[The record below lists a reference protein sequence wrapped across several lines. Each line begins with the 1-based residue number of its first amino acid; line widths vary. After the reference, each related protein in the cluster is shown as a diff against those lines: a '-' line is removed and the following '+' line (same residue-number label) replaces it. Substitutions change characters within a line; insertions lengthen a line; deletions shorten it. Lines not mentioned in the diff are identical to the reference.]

1 MVHYYLTRL
10 NIDMLLVHSNTA
22 LSLTHIL
29 VMSSINYVSLCTI
42 LESLIRLLPNV
53 SSATWKVQ
61 LIMVFT
67 TYNPWLFSMPFM
79 TPSKLV
85 IQMTTDLPVVKAS
98 LLTKILSLEAQINNM
113 LSLNLAQRQDIA
125 LRLLLQLN
133 YIGSGCYFMIL
144 VSLYP
149 HLLCYSVIT
158 LGLLSLHPIHFS
170 CTHETCGGEI
180 SLHPWESC

>member
-1 MVHYYLTRL
+1 
-10 NIDMLLVHSNTA
+10 
-22 LSLTHIL
+22 
-29 VMSSINYVSLCTI
+29 
-42 LESLIRLLPNV
+42 
-53 SSATWKVQ
+53 
-61 LIMVFT
+61 
-67 TYNPWLFSMPFM
+67 MPFM

-98 LLTKILSLEAQINNM
+98 LLTKILSLKAQINNM

-149 HLLCYSVIT
+149 HLL
-158 LGLLSLHPIHFS
+158 
-170 CTHETCGGEI
+170 
-180 SLHPWESC
+180 